1 MTGLVM
7 LLGLGF
13 CLAFA
18 ESGLGLG
25 MIVPGETAVVILA
38 ATMHTTT
45 SSALLLFAVAFGASA
60 GDHVGFFIGR
70 HFGDRLRTTRV
81 VRKLGQ
87 SHYDRAMG
95 VLRRRGAAAI
105 FLTRLV
111 PMIRTIAPAAAGAS
125 GLAYR
130 RFAPASLAGSML
142 WAGVYVGGGSALA
155 QIIDRTSSVLGQAA
169 WLMFVAVALA
179 VLPALVVRKF
189 QGMRPAIAAPDVMF
203 FEDAVFE
210 NKATTGHRRAAFS
223 PLIGD
228 FQI

>member
-1 MTGLVM
+1 M

-38 ATMHTTT
+38 ATMHTTA
-45 SSALLLFAVAFGASA
+45 SSVLLLVFVAFGACA

-70 HFGDRLRTTRV
+70 HYGDRLRATRV
-81 VRKLGQ
+81 VQRLGQ
-87 SHYDRAMG
+87 SHYDRAME

-111 PMIRTIAPAAAGAS
+111 PVIRTLAPAAGGAS
-125 GLAYR
+125 GLSYR
-130 RFAPASLAGSML
+130 RFAPASLAGSFV
-142 WAGVYVGGGSALA
+142 WAGVYVGGGSAVA
-155 QIIDRTSSVLGQAA
+155 QILDRTGSALGHAA
-169 WLMFVAVALA
+169 WLVLVAA
-179 VLPALVVRKF
+179 ALVVTPVLIVRRF
-189 QGMRPAIAAPDVMF
+189 QGLRPGIAAPDTMS
-203 FEDAVFE
+203 FEHTAFDGSAPR
-210 NKATTGHRRAAFS
+210 HRRAAFS

>member
-1 MTGLVM
+1 MTGLVV

-25 MIVPGETAVVILA
+25 MVVPGETAVVILA
-38 ATMHTTT
+38 ATMHTTVA
-45 SSALLLFAVAFGASA
+45 SVLLLIFVAAGASS

-81 VRKLGQ
+81 VQRLGQ
-87 SHYDRAMG
+87 SHFDRAME

-111 PMIRTIAPAAAGAS
+111 PLIRTLVPAAAGAS

-130 RFAPASLAGSML
+130 RFAPASLAGSLL
-142 WAGVYVGGGSALA
+142 WAGVYVGGGSAVA
-155 QIIDRTSSVLGQAA
+155 QVVDRASAFLGQAA
-169 WLMFVAVALA
+169 WLLVVAVALL
-179 VLPALVVRKF
+179 VLPVLFVGRF
-189 QGMRPAIAAPDVMF
+189 QGLRPGIAAPDV
-203 FEDAVFE
+203 ESFE
-210 NKATTGHRRAAFS
+210 NPAPRHRRAAFS

>member
-1 MTGLVM
+1 MTGLMM

-25 MIVPGETAVVILA
+25 MVVPGETAVVILA

-45 SSALLLFAVAFGASA
+45 ASVLLLLFVALGASA

-70 HFGDRLRTTRV
+70 HFGDRLRSTRV
-81 VRKLGQ
+81 VQKLGQ
-87 SHYDRAMG
+87 SHYDRAME

-105 FLTRLV
+105 FFTRLV
-111 PMIRTIAPAAAGAS
+111 PLIRTLAPAAAGAS

-130 RFAPASLAGSML
+130 RFAPASLSGSTL
-142 WAGVYVGGGSALA
+142 WAAVYVGGGSAVA
-155 QIIDRTSSVLGQAA
+155 QVLDRTGSILGQAA
-169 WLMFVAVALA
+169 WLMFVVVAIA
-179 VLPALVVRKF
+179 VLPALFVRRF
-189 QGMRPAIAAPDVMF
+189 QGVRPSIAAPDLAF
-203 FEDAVFE
+203 FENNLAPR
-210 NKATTGHRRAAFS
+210 HRRAAFS

-228 FQI
+228 FQV